1 LTLLRDTPWRL
12 KYTPDDGDLVQLFYL
27 PALRSATRYDRLT
40 GYFSARA
47 LALAARGVEG
57 LIVNNGRMRLLVGC
71 TLGEE
76 DVAAIERGEALRDTV
91 ERALLKMP
99 ILSGDP
105 RTIDALELV
114 AWMVA
119 NGHLDVKLAVPCD
132 LHRRPIRDN
141 SIFHEKT
148 GIVEDKTGDRLTFS
162 GSINETEYGWT
173 RNWESFNAFT
183 SWNDGPR
190 VDGEEE
196 SFAKLWADK
205 AKRAITLDVPTA
217 LREQLLTF
225 LPDPETLPKRLIEH
239 QDDSAAPAAPRR
251 PESSDKP
258 ANVATSPMSS
268 VDEERVAAWEKISNA
283 PLQPVGGDRV
293 GEATSAVV
301 PWPHQIRA
309 YQRLYDNWPP
319 KLLIA
324 DEVGLG
330 KTVQAGLLLRQ
341 AWLAGR
347 IKRTLILAPKNVC
360 RQWQIELREKFNLSW
375 PIYDGQKLV
384 WYRSRARDHNFEK
397 TVSRAEWHHE
407 PFVIM
412 SSHLARR
419 QDRQRE
425 ILDTADPWDLVILDE
440 AHHAR
445 TKGAGTPQA
454 KGPNRLLQLMRQLR
468 RRTAGLILL
477 TATPL
482 QVHATELWD
491 LLDLL
496 GLPAAWTPDAFV
508 RFFSEV
514 AKSPVTNESLD
525 WLAALF
531 RANEAEYGAIARGDA
546 EKLTRL
552 SGLKARKVLQA
563 LRDTVS
569 IPRRQLSPDER
580 KAAIAI
586 IKRGTPVRALVSR
599 HTRELLRKYFRAG
612 KLSTAIAT
620 RRVDD
625 RFIPLSPEEAALYQ
639 RVEDYISEI
648 YNAATPDARN
658 AVGFV
663 MTIYRRRLASSFYAL
678 RRTMEKRKGGVGDN
692 LTAAEERRI
701 DEDVADQVEAG
712 EEVDAETVSEDERRA
727 LAFEEMGVIEEIV
740 EAIKRLPTDTKTV
753 ELSKVLGDLKD
764 SGYPQV
770 MVFTQFTDTMDYLRD
785 QIASGGKS
793 VMCFSGRGGEVRSTD
808 GAWTPITRDEVKKR
822 FKEGR
827 ADILVCTDAA
837 AEGLNF
843 QFCGALVNFDMPW
856 NPMRVEQRIGR
867 IDRLGQRFA
876 DIRIVNLHYE
886 DTVEADVYQALRAR
900 ISIFENVVGG
910 LQPILTRLPKLI
922 EESVLSNKVAP
933 DLKREGAL
941 QALDTAIAASEGSAI
956 NLDDF
961 ADEGLEVEARPDP
974 AITLSDLRAILD
986 RPVLLPLGTEATH
999 LDGKDYSLVDGY
1011 LPTAVRITVDRD
1023 FYELHADSVEFWT
1036 PGSPAF
1042 PDLEIY
1048 RHKERGIASATVNPQ

>member
-1 LTLLRDTPWRL
+1 MTLLRDTAWRL
-12 KYTPDDGDLVQLFYL
+12 KYTPDDGDLVRLFYV

-57 LIVNNGRMRLLVGC
+57 LIVNNGRMRLIVGC

-76 DVAAIERGEALRDTV
+76 EVAAIERGESLRDAV
-91 ERALLKMP
+91 ERSLIKMP
-99 ILSGDP
+99 ILSADP

-119 NGHLDVKLAVPCD
+119 NGVLDVKLAVPCD
-132 LHRRPIRDN
+132 LDRKPIRDD

-148 GIVEDKTGDRLTFS
+148 GIIEDKTGDRLAFN
-162 GSINETEYGWT
+162 GSINETEFGWT

-190 VDGEEE
+190 VDEEE
-196 SFAKLWADK
+196 ASFAKLWADR
-205 AKRAITLDVPTA
+205 ARRAITLDVPTA

-225 LPDPETLPKRLIEH
+225 LPDPEKLPKRLAEH
-239 QDDSAAPAAPRR
+239 ADQSKGPSERRQTQGTEPTDHPIAAVLAPT
-251 PESSDKP
+251 
-258 ANVATSPMSS
+258 VS
-268 VDEERVAAWEKISNA
+268 VDEERQAVWERIANAAVQ
-283 PLQPVGGDRV
+283 PLGGDRV

-309 YQRLYDNWPP
+309 YHRLYDNWPP

-360 RQWQIELREKFNLSW
+360 KQWQIELREKFNLNW
-375 PIYDGQKLV
+375 PIYDGQKLT
-384 WYRSRARDHNFEK
+384 WYRSPARDHDFEK
-397 TVSRAEWHHE
+397 PVSRDAWHHE

-425 ILDTADPWDLVILDE
+425 ILEGADPWDLVVLDE

-454 KGPNRLLQLMRQLR
+454 KGPNRLLQLMRSLR
-468 RRTAGLILL
+468 RRTDGLILL

-514 AKSPVTNESLD
+514 AKEPVTNESLD
-525 WLAALF
+525 WLSALF
-531 RANEAEYGAIARGDA
+531 RANETHFGEVSRADA
-546 EKLTRL
+546 ERQTRL
-552 SGLKARKVLQA
+552 SGLKNRKVLQA
-563 LRDTVS
+563 LRDPVS
-569 IPRRQLSPDER
+569 IPRRQLSPEER
-580 KAAIAI
+580 RAAIAI
-586 IKRGTPVRALVSR
+586 IKRSTPVRSLVSR
-599 HTRELLRKYFRAG
+599 HTRELLRKYFKAG
-612 KLSTAIAT
+612 KLSTAVAT
-620 RRVDD
+620 RQVED
-625 RFIPLSPEEAALYQ
+625 RFIPLSAEEGDLYQ
-639 RVEDYISEI
+639 QVETYISET
-648 YNAATPDARN
+648 YNAAAPEARN

-663 MTIYRRRLASSFYAL
+663 MTIYRRRLASSFHAL
-678 RRTMEKRKGGVGDN
+678 RQTMEKRKGGVGG
-692 LTAAEERRI
+692 LLMAADEARI

-712 EEVDAETVSEDERRA
+712 EEIDIETVSEDERRA
-727 LAFEEMGVIEEIV
+727 LAFEEIATIETIVDEI
-740 EAIKRLPTDTKTV
+740 KQLPTDTKAM
-753 ELSKVLGDLKD
+753 ELSMVLGELKG

-785 QIASGGKS
+785 LLVGAGNS
-793 VMCFSGRGGEVRSTD
+793 VMCFSGRGGEVRNTD
-808 GAWTPITRDEVKKR
+808 GTWTLIARDEVKRR

-827 ADILVCTDAA
+827 SEVLVCTDAA

-843 QFCGALVNFDMPW
+843 QFCGALVNYDMPW

-867 IDRLGQRFA
+867 IDRLGQRFS
-876 DIRIVNLHYE
+876 DIRIINLHYE
-886 DTVEADVYQALRAR
+886 DTVEADVYRALRSR
-900 ISIFENVVGG
+900 ISIFEKVVGG
-910 LQPILTRLPKLI
+910 LQPILTRLPRLI
-922 EESVLSNKVAP
+922 EESVLSKSSGP
-933 DLKREGAL
+933 ESKRDDAL
-941 QALDTAIAASEGSAI
+941 QALDNAISVGEGSAL

-961 ADEGLEVEARPDP
+961 ADEDLEVPPRPDP
-974 AITLSDLRAILD
+974 AITLSDLRAVLD
-986 RPVLLPLGTEATH
+986 RPILLPLGTEAVH
-999 LDGKDYSLVDGY
+999 LDQKDYRLVDGY
-1011 LPTAVRITVDRD
+1011 LPHAVRVTVDRE
-1023 FYELHADSVEFWT
+1023 FYEMHSDSVELWT
-1036 PGSPAF
+1036 PGSPTF

-1048 RHKERGIASATVNPQ
+1048 RR

>member
-1 LTLLRDTPWRL
+1 LTLLRDTASRL
-12 KYTPDDGDLVQLFYL
+12 KYTPDDGDLVRLFYV
-27 PALRSATRYDRLT
+27 PALRSAVRYDRLT

-57 LIVNNGRMRLLVGC
+57 LIVNNGRMRLIVGC
-71 TLGEE
+71 TLGGEE
-76 DVAAIERGEALRDTV
+76 VAAIERGEALRDTV

-99 ILSGDP
+99 ILSADP

-114 AWMVA
+114 AYIVA
-119 NGHLDVKLAVPCD
+119 NGYLDVKLAVPCD
-132 LHRRPIRDN
+132 LNRRPIGDN

-148 GIVEDKTGDRLTFS
+148 GIVEDKTGDRIAFN

-205 AKRAITLDVPTA
+205 AKRVITLDVPTA
-217 LREQLLTF
+217 LRDQLLTF

-239 QDDSAAPAAPRR
+239 QDDARAPTTQRGS
-251 PESSDKP
+251 E
-258 ANVATSPMSS
+258 ANDEPVKASPVSS
-268 VDEERVAAWEKISNA
+268 VDEERHAAWEKIANA
-283 PLQPVGGDRV
+283 PLQPIGGDRV
-293 GEATSAVV
+293 GEATSGVV

-341 AWLAGR
+341 AWLSGR
-347 IKRTLILAPKNVC
+347 IKRALILAPKNVC
-360 RQWQIELREKFNLSW
+360 RQWQIELREKFNLNW

-384 WYRSRARDHNFEK
+384 WYRSPARDHNFEK
-397 TVSRAEWHHE
+397 PVSRAEWHHE

-425 ILDTADPWDLVILDE
+425 IMDAADLWDLVVLDE

-454 KGPNRLLQLMRQLR
+454 KGPNRLLQLMRQIR
-468 RRTAGLILL
+468 RRTGGLILL

-531 RANEAEYGAIARGDA
+531 RANEAACGAIGKGDA
-546 EKLTRL
+546 EIRTRL
-552 SGLKARKVLQA
+552 SGLGARKVLQA

-569 IPRRQLSPDER
+569 IPRRQLSPEER
-580 KAAIAI
+580 KAAITI

-620 RRVDD
+620 RKVED
-625 RFIPLSPEEAALYQ
+625 RFIPLSAEEAGLYQ
-639 RVEDYISEI
+639 RVEEYISEI

-678 RRTMEKRKGGVGDN
+678 RRTMEKRKGGVGHN
-692 LTAAEERRI
+692 LTAADERRI

-727 LAFEEMGVIEEIV
+727 LAFEEMDVIDEIV
-740 EAIKRLPTDTKTV
+740 ESIKRLPTDTKTV
-753 ELSKVLGDLKD
+753 ELSKVLSDLKG

-785 QIASGGKS
+785 QIASAGKS

-827 ADILVCTDAA
+827 AEILVCTDAA

-886 DTVEADVYQALRAR
+886 DTVEADVYQALRTR

-922 EESVLSNKVAP
+922 EEAVLSNAGSP

-941 QALDTAIAASEGSAI
+941 QALDTAIAAGESSAI

-961 ADEGLEVEARPDP
+961 ADEDLEVPARPEP

-999 LDGKDYSLVDGY
+999 LGGKDYTLEDGY

-1036 PGSPAF
+1036 PGSPTF

-1048 RHKERGIASATVNPQ
+1048 RHEERGTASATVNPQ